1 MKSGDRPPAEK
12 PSEENTVFKRI
23 DHVVIAVKDLDQ
35 AVALYRD
42 KFGVQPTQVGRVAEG
57 LKEAELPVGN
67 ARIVLTQPV
76 DPNGPV
82 AKFIAERGEGL
93 YLVALEV
100 DSVDKAAE
108 ALRKRG
114 ARIAETPSAEH
125 GRRVF
130 VHPKSAH
137 GELFQLVESKA

>member
-76 DPNGPV
+76 DPDGPI

-100 DSVDKAAE
+100 DSIDKAVQE
-108 ALRKRG
+108 LKGRG
-114 ARIAETPSAEH
+114 ARVVETSSATY
-125 GRRVF
+125 GRLVF

-137 GELFQLVESKA
+137 GVLFQLVERKA